1 MAKHTA
7 SEECTPKKCE
17 SCKLDCD
24 SRKAIP
30 KEETNSYSS
39 VKKLSA

>member
-24 SRKAIP
+24 SRQAIP
-30 KEETNSYSS
+30 KE
-39 VKKLSA
+39 